1 MHEFRR
7 ELRPRREFRPGGLLR
22 LDPAELPPRVMTEFV
37 PWAARMTRAA
47 RHLEL
52 VAWNLASVH
61 SLRA

>member
-1 MHEFRR
+1 MH
-7 ELRPRREFRPGGLLR
+7 EFRPGGLLR

-52 VAWNLASVH
+52 VAWNLTSVH